1 MIYDFAQLVKTA
13 AASIAKMGMPA
24 LGLPVISKLAYFA
37 VASVAI
43 GVGYNFLNSNQIE
56 GNQAESSVNIEL
68 SKKDILDM
76 QVQVTALA
84 KQAAAAPI
92 VFTWKNDRS
101 IGSQANMPDKP
112 PSDELI
118 EDAENFGKFIK
129 VATKR
134 RWPQIYGYAV
144 NTYWPDP
151 ADELAKDNF
160 PAIYINNYPRPGANG
175 GFFWSESSL
184 HIFIGGGY
192 CLEAKSGGAIE
203 VELCI
208 QNKLEQMWWRS
219 IRDGYT
225 DSMAG
230 FYNQVG
236 FLFESARYTD
246 MCISSPDVLGG
257 SVPFLRQC
265 KVDKPWLQVI
275 HFPDEDVDMPLTST
289 ETFVLSKDGS
299 YMTDSADFSCS
310 VAASYLANQKYSQ
323 SDFVN
328 AWVDQCRRTE
338 QPLSSAA
345 AHALGND
352 AYSKIELRRSAD
364 GEDPFG
370 SYPAEGEAYIDRIPT
385 APQAISRPLNNS
397 MGLFTQNYQF
407 GVPGLLPLQ
416 PGQWRCAV
424 INSGQGNF
432 VICDGVDWVRPVVID
447 AGTSTGDNIRTS
459 VGYQNEGFSKYF
471 KTYLERKRGYLK
483 DEPADGLS
491 TGAAESLVNSKSPTP
506 GWHSQLRS
514 PFFILTHGDMDHVNI
529 APTLFDA
536 SKAEYQRYISV
547 NGPIYM
553 LGGFS
558 LADYDSKGG
567 AGPKRVVK
575 NWLDT
580 QKRQSNTQF
589 YIDVNLMNDG
599 GRYMS
604 VEGGSNMSN
613 VHDLRSG
620 NWLISWRNDNELMG
634 VPRLYVLASNSKGR
648 GGDKNANSLAVC
660 ITDGYNSFVS
670 LGDVTVAGEKLA
682 AERMRQL
689 GVCKNPVVL
698 MSHHGAET
706 HYINTP
712 AGLRQFDASA
722 FLISAGRGNQFKHPR
737 PKSVRA
743 AVEDESVVD
752 FGAQGVEV
760 YVGQIKY
767 KLPLKKAVFST
778 THFGDIVM
786 TMSPPL
792 ARKHKISPFVSDY
805 DSVESLDSKMEFY
818 FSGHSMEKGEGR
830 DRAMMENFNNL
841 RGHRFVPDSADAV
854 NWKSWGYEAFI
865 DCSSRVLA
873 KYMEANSEVKS
884 LPSEESQRYLK
895 VFSLWNAGA
904 NVISSRVSRFN
915 CDIR

>member
-1 MIYDFAQLVKTA
+1 MIYDFAQLVKTL

-24 LGLPVISKLAYFA
+24 LGLPVISKLAYFS

-118 EDAENFGKFIK
+118 EDVENFGKFIK

-134 RWPQIYGYAV
+134 RWPQINGYAV

-151 ADELAKDNF
+151 ADKLAKDNF
-160 PAIYINNYPRPGANG
+160 PAIYIGVNHKPGANG

-192 CLEAKSGGAIE
+192 CLAAKSGGAIE
-203 VELCI
+203 VEPCI

-219 IRDGYT
+219 IRNGMTDGGV
-225 DSMAG
+225 G
-230 FYNQVG
+230 FKNRIG
-236 FLFESARYTD
+236 FLFENARYTG
-246 MCISSPDVLGG
+246 MCISSPDGLVE
-257 SVPFLRQC
+257 SVPLLTQC
-265 KVDKPWLQVI
+265 RLDKPYLQVI

-310 VAASYLANQKYSQ
+310 MAASYLANQKYSQ

-352 AYSKIELRRSAD
+352 AYSKIEHRRSAD
-364 GEDPFG
+364 AENPLG

-385 APQAISRPLNNS
+385 APQAISRPLNSS

-416 PGQWRCAV
+416 PGQWRCV
-424 INSGQGNF
+424 VVNSGQGNF

-447 AGTSTGDNIRTS
+447 AGTSTGLKVGSS
-459 VGYQNEGFSKYF
+459 VGYQKQGFSEYF

-491 TGAAESLVNSKSPTP
+491 TGAAVSLVNSKLPTP

-514 PFFILTHGDMDHVNI
+514 PFFILTHGDLDHVNI
-529 APTLFDA
+529 APTLFDV
-536 SKAEYQRYISV
+536 SNAEYQRYISA
-547 NGPIYM
+547 NEPIYM

-567 AGPKRVVK
+567 VV
-575 NWLDT
+575 
-580 QKRQSNTQF
+580 QKGLLK
-589 YIDVNLMNDG
+589 IG
-599 GRYMS
+599 
-604 VEGGSNMSN
+604 
-613 VHDLRSG
+613 
-620 NWLISWRNDNELMG
+620 LIRRKDS
-634 VPRLYVLASNSKGR
+634 S
-648 GGDKNANSLAVC
+648 
-660 ITDGYNSFVS
+660 IHSFTS
-670 LGDVTVAGEKLA
+670 
-682 AERMRQL
+682 M
-689 GVCKNPVVL
+689 
-698 MSHHGAET
+698 
-706 HYINTP
+706 
-712 AGLRQFDASA
+712 
-722 FLISAGRGNQFKHPR
+722 LI
-737 PKSVRA
+737 
-743 AVEDESVVD
+743 
-752 FGAQGVEV
+752 
-760 YVGQIKY
+760 
-767 KLPLKKAVFST
+767 
-778 THFGDIVM
+778 
-786 TMSPPL
+786 
-792 ARKHKISPFVSDY
+792 
-805 DSVESLDSKMEFY
+805 
-818 FSGHSMEKGEGR
+818 
-830 DRAMMENFNNL
+830 
-841 RGHRFVPDSADAV
+841 
-854 NWKSWGYEAFI
+854 
-865 DCSSRVLA
+865 
-873 KYMEANSEVKS
+873 
-884 LPSEESQRYLK
+884 
-895 VFSLWNAGA
+895 
-904 NVISSRVSRFN
+904 
-915 CDIR
+915 

>member
-1 MIYDFAQLVKTA
+1 MLYDFALLVKTVT
-13 AASIAKMGMPA
+13 ASISKMGMPA
-24 LGLPVISKLAYFA
+24 LGINVIGKLAYFA

-43 GVGYNFLNSNQIE
+43 GVGFNYLNFNQDK

-68 SKKDILDM
+68 SKKDILYM

-92 VFTWKNDRS
+92 VFTWNNDRS

-112 PSDELI
+112 PSDDLI

-129 VATKR
+129 VATNR

-151 ADELAKDNF
+151 ADELAKNNF
-160 PAIYINNYPRPGANG
+160 PTIYVNDYPRSGANG

-192 CLEAKSGGAIE
+192 CLEAKSDGAIA
-203 VELCI
+203 VEPCI

-225 DSMAG
+225 DSIAE
-230 FYNQVG
+230 FHNQIG

-257 SVPFLRQC
+257 AVPFLRRC
-265 KVDKPWLQVI
+265 KLDKPWLQVI
-275 HFPDEDVDMPLTST
+275 YFPDEDVDEPLTST

-310 VAASYLANQKYSQ
+310 VAASYLANQKYSK
-323 SDFVN
+323 SAFVN

-338 QPLSSAA
+338 QPLPSAA
-345 AHALGND
+345 AGAPGND
-352 AYSKIELRRSAD
+352 AHSKIELRRSA
-364 GEDPFG
+364 EVEHPFG
-370 SYPAEGEAYIDRIPT
+370 PYPAEGEVYIDRIPT
-385 APQAISRPLNNS
+385 APQAISRRLNNS

-424 INSGQGNF
+424 VNSGQGNF

-447 AGTSTGDNIRTS
+447 AGTSTG
-459 VGYQNEGFSKYF
+459 GFGGQKEGFAGYF
-471 KTYLERKRGYLK
+471 KKHLERKRGYLK
-483 DEPADGLS
+483 DEPTVGLS
-491 TGAAESLVNSKSPTP
+491 SEGAGSLANPDLT

-514 PFFILTHGDMDHVNI
+514 PFLILSHGDMDHINI
-529 APTLFDA
+529 APTLFDV
-536 SKAEYQRYISV
+536 SKAEYQKYL
-547 NGPIYM
+547 GEKEPIYM
-553 LGGFS
+553 LGGSS
-558 LADYDSKGG
+558 LADYSSSSGV
-567 AGPKRVVK
+567 GPKMAVR
-575 NWLDT
+575 NWLDK
-580 QKRQSNTQF
+580 QKRQFNGNF
-589 YIDVNLMNDG
+589 YIDVNFNNIG
-599 GRYMS
+599 GYSMQ
-604 VEGGSNMSN
+604 VNGGSDLSN

-620 NWLISWRNDNELMG
+620 NWLPLWRDDKELMG
-634 VPRLYVLASNSKGR
+634 VPRLYILASNSIGR
-648 GGDKNANSLAVC
+648 SKKEADRNANSLVVC

-670 LGDVTVAGEKLA
+670 LGDVTQKGEKLA
-682 AERMRQL
+682 AKRMKEL
-689 GVCKNPVVL
+689 SICKNPVVL
-698 MSHHGAET
+698 LSHHGADT
-706 HYINTP
+706 RRINTS

-722 FLISAGRGNQFKHPR
+722 FLISAGRMNTFKHPR
-737 PKSVRA
+737 PAAVMA

-752 FGAQGVEV
+752 LGDQGLEV

-767 KLPLKKAVFST
+767 KLRFRKAVFST
-778 THFGDIVM
+778 THLGDIVM

-792 ARKHKISPFVSDY
+792 ARKHKISPFLSDY

-818 FSGHSMEKGEGR
+818 FSGHAMEGVDGKNRATEEG
-830 DRAMMENFNNL
+830 FKNL
-841 RGHRFVPDSADAV
+841 HGHRFVPGSANAI
-854 NWKSWGYEAFI
+854 NWRSWGYDAFI
-865 DCSSRVLA
+865 DCSSRSQANYQGENSVVSPLPL
-873 KYMEANSEVKS
+873 EA
-884 LPSEESQRYLK
+884 SQRF
-895 VFSLWNAGA
+895 VNVSALWNVSS
-904 NVISSRVSRFN
+904 NVIYSRVGRLN